1 MASGVRF
8 SIVAAVMTVL
18 PSAAALAQSSVT
30 LPQIDVVSTG
40 PVPASRARTSRP
52 GPRTPGQRAPE
63 AAPAGAVV
71 RDKIPEMVET
81 VTANDISRTF
91 SLSVPDALQ
100 QRVPGVS
107 LTDVQGNGFFQD
119 LRYRG
124 FAASPLQG
132 TPQGLAVY
140 VNGMR
145 VNEAFGDTVNWDLI
159 PASAIDRADVW
170 SANPVFGLNALGGAV
185 SIQLK
190 NGFTYQGT
198 AFELQ
203 GGSYGRGSGSMQY
216 GGRKGNVAVYAVAEG
231 LTDRGWRYQSPSR
244 IKRVYGDI
252 GWQGDGSEIHISAG
266 AASNFFGV
274 IGPTPVQML
283 AQDYKSIYTW
293 PQTTKNKM
301 TFASTSGKFDLNGSW
316 SMQTGF
322 HMRRFRQQHVDGN
335 DADIEECDIP
345 LNGTLCLDDDGF
357 PGQPPGNFQILNSA
371 GAPIPFLAGTPYG
384 TIDRTST
391 DARVFGGSLQFT
403 NDAKLFGHGNSF
415 IAGASIDHGRIRF
428 DANSELG
435 YIYPDLSVGPNAAV
449 PGTGSLIH
457 TAGNI
462 GYAPV
467 MLNARNTYYG
477 LYARD
482 TFDITRQLSLTV
494 GGRLNVAKIAMT
506 DQLGTSPDLNGSHSF
521 SRFNP
526 MVGLAYMFNPRLSAH
541 AVYSE
546 SNRAPT
552 PLELGCANPD
562 KPCLLEGFL
571 VADPPLQQVVSRTV
585 EAGLRGNAPI
595 AGGRLEWKLAAFRT
609 DSSNDIIR
617 VASAIPG
624 RGIFQNV
631 DATRRQGIEA
641 SAEIKSGRWTTLV
654 SYSLID
660 ATYQFTGNIASPNNP
675 SADADGNIAI
685 TPGKQ
690 IPGIPQHQF
699 KARVDY
705 AVTPAWTVGGNVIA
719 VGSQYYAGDDA
730 NQNDKLPA
738 YWIANLHT
746 TYQVSQQMQVFGL
759 VNNLFNQ
766 RYSTFGTY
774 FEPGQI
780 ANALAN
786 PPTDPRMQTPAQPLS
801 VYVGARIRI

>member
-1 MASGVRF
+1 MASRVCS
-8 SIVAAVMTVL
+8 SIVAAALTAL
-18 PSAAALAQSSVT
+18 PYAAFAQSE
-30 LPQIDVVSTG
+30 LPLPTIRVVPPTPLAGNRSETPRPG
-40 PVPASRARTSRP
+40 RPAS
-52 GPRTPGQRAPE
+52 
-63 AAPAGAVV
+63 AAPAGVVAV
-71 RDKIPEMVET
+71 DKIPEMVET
-81 VTANDISRTF
+81 VTADDVSRSHSMSATE
-91 SLSVPDALQ
+91 ALQ

-107 LTDVQGNGFFQD
+107 LTDVQGSGFFQD

-190 NGFTYQGT
+190 NGFTYKG
-198 AFELQ
+198 AALELQ
-203 GGSYGRGSGSMQY
+203 GGSYGRGSGSLQY
-216 GGRKGNVAVYAVAEG
+216 GGRKDNVAVYAAAEG

-244 IKRVYGDI
+244 IKRFYGDL
-252 GWQGDGSEIHISAG
+252 GWQGNGSEIHVSAG

-283 AQDYKSIYTW
+283 AQDYRSIYTW

-301 TFASTSGKFDLNGSW
+301 AFAAVNGKFELNGPW

-322 HMRRFRQQHVDGN
+322 YMRKFRQKHVDGN
-335 DADIEECDIP
+335 DADIEDCDAP
-345 LNGTLCLDDDGF
+345 LDGTLCLEDNGF
-357 PGQPPGNFQILNSA
+357 PNQPPANFQIRNSA
-371 GAPIPFLAGTPYG
+371 GSSIPFLAGIPYG
-384 TIDRTST
+384 TVDRTST
-391 DARVFGGSLQFT
+391 EARVFGGTLQFT

-415 IAGASIDHGRIRF
+415 IAGASIDHGRVRF

-449 PGTGSLIH
+449 AGTGSAIR

-467 MLNARNTYYG
+467 VLNARNTYYG
-477 LYARD
+477 LYARN
-482 TFDITRQLSLTV
+482 TFDITRQLSVTA
-494 GGRLNVAKIAMT
+494 GGRLNVAQIGMS
-506 DQLGTSPDLNGSHSF
+506 DQLGTSPDLNGSYTF

-526 MVGLAYMFNPRLSAH
+526 MIGLAYMFNPRVSVH
-541 AVYSE
+541 AAYSE

-552 PLELGCANPD
+552 PLELGCSNPSR
-562 KPCLLEGFL
+562 PCLLEGFL
-571 VADPPLQQVVSRTV
+571 VADPPLQQVVARTV
-585 EAGLRGNAPI
+585 EVGLRGNEPV
-595 AGGRLEWKLAAFRT
+595 AGGRLEWKLATFRT
-609 DSSNDIIR
+609 GSSNDIIR

-624 RGIFQNV
+624 RGAFQNV
-631 DATRRQGIEA
+631 DATRRQGMEA
-641 SAEIKSGRWTTLV
+641 SAEIKSGPWSTQL

-660 ATYQFTGNIASPNNP
+660 ATYRFTGSIASPNNP
-675 SADADGNIAI
+675 SADADGNIQI
-685 TPGKQ
+685 TPGKH
-690 IPGIPQHQF
+690 IPGIPKHQL

-705 AVTPAWTVGGNVIA
+705 AVTPAWTVGGNIIA
-719 VGSQYYAGDDA
+719 VGNQYYVGDDA
-730 NQNDKLPA
+730 NQNEKLPA
-738 YWIANLHT
+738 YWVANLQT
-746 TYQVSQQMQVFGL
+746 SYQATSALQLFGL
-759 VNNLFNQ
+759 VNNLFNK
-766 RYSTFGTY
+766 RYGSFGTY

-801 VYVGARIRI
+801 VYVGLRMKI

>member
-1 MASGVRF
+1 VPGWEMASRVRWG
-8 SIVAAVMTVL
+8 I
-18 PSAAALAQSSVT
+18 AAALLLLPSTTAQAQSDVT
-30 LPQIDVVSTG
+30 LPTIRVVPAAPMS
-40 PVPASRARTSRP
+40 ASRAA
-52 GPRTPGQRAPE
+52 TPGQPAQVAP
-63 AAPAGAVV
+63 PGAVEV
-71 RDKIPEMVET
+71 GKIPEMVDT
-81 VTANDISRTF
+81 VTADHVSRTF
-91 SLSVPDALQ
+91 SMSATEALQ

-107 LTDVQGNGFFQD
+107 LQDVQGNGFFQD

-124 FAASPLQG
+124 FTASPLQG
-132 TPQGLAVY
+132 APQGLAVY

-145 VNEAFGDTVNWDLI
+145 FNEAFGDTVNWDLI
-159 PASAIDRADVW
+159 PAGAIDRADVW

-185 SIQLK
+185 SVQLK
-190 NGFTYQGT
+190 NGFTYKGT
-198 AFELQ
+198 AFEAQ
-203 GGSYGRGSGSMQY
+203 VGSYGRASGSAQY
-216 GGRKGNVAVYAVAEG
+216 GGRKDNVAVYAVAEG

-244 IKRVYGDI
+244 IKRVYGDV
-252 GWQGDGSEIHISAG
+252 GWQANGHEIHVNAG

-301 TFASTSGKFDLNGSW
+301 AFAALNGKFDLNGPW

-322 HMRRFRQQHVDGN
+322 YMRKFKQKHDDGN
-335 DADIEECDIP
+335 DADIEECDP
-345 LNGTLCLDDDGF
+345 PFAGTLCLDDDGF

-371 GAPIPFLAGTPYG
+371 GAPIPFVAGTPYG
-384 TIDRTST
+384 TVDRTST
-391 DARVFGGSLQFT
+391 DSRVFGGSLQFT
-403 NDAKLFGHGNSF
+403 NDAKLNGHGNSF

-435 YIYPDLSVGPNAAV
+435 YIYPDLFVGPNGAV
-449 PGTGSLIH
+449 PGTGSQIH

-482 TFDITRQLSLTV
+482 TFDITSKLSVTA
-494 GGRLNVAKIAMT
+494 GGRLNVAQISMT

-526 MVGLAYMFNPRLSAH
+526 MIGLAYMFNPRVSAH

-552 PLELGCANPD
+552 PLELGCANPMR
-562 KPCLLEGFL
+562 PCLLEGFL
-571 VADPPLQQVVSRTV
+571 VADPPLEQVVARTV
-585 EAGLRGNAPI
+585 EMGLRGNAPI

-624 RGIFQNV
+624 RGVFQNV
-631 DATRRQGIEA
+631 DATRRQGFEA
-641 SAEIKSGRWTTLV
+641 SAEIKSGPWSTQL

-660 ATYQFTGNIASPNNP
+660 ATYRFTGAIASPNNP
-675 SADADGNIAI
+675 AADADGNIQI
-685 TPGKQ
+685 TPGKD
-690 IPGIPQHQF
+690 IPGIPKHQF

-705 AVTPAWTVGGNVIA
+705 AMTPAWTLGGNLIA
-719 VGSQYYAGDDA
+719 VGSQYYVGDDA
-730 NQNDKLPA
+730 NQNEKLPG
-738 YWIANLHT
+738 YVVVNLHT
-746 TYQVSQQMQVFGL
+746 SYQVTKQLQVFGL
-759 VNNLFNQ
+759 VNNLFDKSF
-766 RYSTFGTY
+766 STFATY

-801 VYVGARIRI
+801 VYVGARLRI